1 MKIKKDFDF
10 SGNRIE
16 GIHKLHDYPAM
27 LVPNIVEKIIKE
39 YAEKN
44 DVIFDPFG
52 GSGTVAVCANR
63 LGHNAISNDINPLA
77 RFIMKVK
84 TTKLDLLKLTRKFD
98 AVNELLNNTEDFSD
112 AQEFLPQ
119 GRFFENWY
127 TKEVLLKLSYIR
139 EIINKFYDA
148 DVKDFFMLCF
158 LQTARKCSLQR
169 QGEFKMYKIS
179 PEKRKNYNPDAV
191 KIFLEILKINF
202 EIMKKD
208 ILEKE
213 NAINKDCSTKIINF
227 RTDEGFLQEYNNA
240 VDLVITSPPYG
251 DSATTVDYEQF
262 SRFANEWLEIEKP
275 EKLHK
280 KMLGGKTIKEEIAFG
295 IPELDAAIS
304 KISSVK
310 RRHEVIT
317 FYRDYKKSI
326 SNIGKTLKRGGIVCF
341 VVANRTVGG
350 IILTTDTVTEE
361 MLKEEG
367 FCFIEKFEREIQR
380 KRIPLKNSPS
390 NEKGNKQSTMT
401 KEYIIVMKKQEN
413 EKL

>member
-1 MKIKKDFDF
+1 MKEKDFDF
-10 SGNRIE
+10 SDNKIE

-27 LVPNIVEKIIKE
+27 LVPDLVEKIIRE
-39 YAEKN
+39 YASEN
-44 DVIFDPFG
+44 DTIFDPFG

-77 RFIMKVK
+77 RFITKVK
-84 TTKLDLLKLTRKFD
+84 TTKLDLFKLTRKFE
-98 AVNELLNNTEDFSD
+98 AVTELLNNTKNFSD
-112 AQEFLPQ
+112 AEEFLPQ
-119 GRFFENWY
+119 GIFFKNWY
-127 TKEVLLKLSYIR
+127 SKEVLLKLSYIK

-148 DVKDFFMLCF
+148 DIKDFFMLCF

-179 PEKRKNYNPDAV
+179 PEKRKNYNPDPF

-202 EIMKKD
+202 EIIKKD

-213 NAINKDCSTKIINF
+213 NGDNKNYSTKIINF
-227 RTDEGFLQEYNNA
+227 RTNEEFPKEYNNNI
-240 VDLVITSPPYG
+240 DFVITSPPYG
-251 DSATTVDYEQF
+251 DSATTVAYEQF
-262 SRFANEWLEIEKP
+262 SRFANEWMKIEKP

-280 KMLGGKTIKEEIAFG
+280 KMLGGKIIKEEIAFG
-295 IPELDAAIS
+295 IPELDSAIS

-326 SNIGKTLKRGGIVCF
+326 SNIAKTLKKGGVACF
-341 VVANRTVGG
+341 VVANRTVSG
-350 IILTTDTVTEE
+350 IILPTDTVTEE

-380 KRIPLKNSPS
+380 KRMPLKNSPS
-390 NEKGNKQSTMT
+390 NEKGNKQLTMT
-401 KEYIIVMKKQEN
+401 KEYIIIMKK
-413 EKL
+413 L

>member
-1 MKIKKDFDF
+1 MKEKDFDF
-10 SGNRIE
+10 SGSKIE

-27 LVPNIVEKIIKE
+27 LVPKAVEKIIRE
-39 YAEKN
+39 YASKN
-44 DVIFDPFG
+44 DIIFDPFG
-52 GSGTVAVCANR
+52 GSGTVAVCGNR
-63 LGHNAISNDINPLA
+63 LGHNAISNDINLLA
-77 RFIMKVK
+77 RFITKVK

-98 AVNELLNNTEDFSD
+98 AVTELLNNTEDFSNAKD
-112 AQEFLPQ
+112 FLPQ

-139 EIINKFYDA
+139 EIINKFYDT
-148 DVKDFFMLCF
+148 DIKDFFMLCF

-191 KIFLEILKINF
+191 KIFLKILKINF

-213 NAINKDCSTKIINF
+213 NATNKNCSTKIINF
-227 RTDEGFLQEYNNA
+227 RTDEGFPRKYNNA

-251 DSATTVDYEQF
+251 DSATTVAYEQF
-262 SRFANEWLEIEKP
+262 SRFANEWLGIEGAK
-275 EKLHK
+275 KLHS
-280 KMLGGKTIKEEIAFG
+280 KMLGGRTIREEIAFG
-295 IPELDAAIS
+295 ILALDAAIS
-304 KISSVK
+304 KISSAG
-310 RRHEVIT
+310 RRHEVTT
-317 FYRDYKKSI
+317 FYRDYRKSI
-326 SNIGKTLKRGGIVCF
+326 SNIAKTLKKGGIACF

-350 IILTTDTVTEE
+350 IILPTDTATEE

-380 KRIPLKNSPS
+380 KRMPLKNSPT
-390 NEKGNKQSTMT
+390 NQKG
-401 KEYIIVMKKQEN
+401 KKQETMLKEHIIIMQKN
-413 EKL
+413 

>member
-1 MKIKKDFDF
+1 MEIKKDFDF
-10 SGNRIE
+10 SDSKID

-27 LVPNIVEKIIKE
+27 LVPDLVEKIIRE
-39 YAEKN
+39 HACEN
-44 DVIFDPFG
+44 DIIFDPFG

-77 RFIMKVK
+77 RFITKVK
-84 TTKLDLLKLTRKFD
+84 TTKLDPLKLTRKFD
-98 AVNELLNNTEDFSD
+98 AVNELLKNTENFSD
-112 AQEFLPQ
+112 AEEFLPQ
-119 GRFFENWY
+119 GIFFKNWY
-127 TKEVLLKLSYIR
+127 SKEVLLKLSYIR

-251 DSATTVDYEQF
+251 DSATTVAYEQF

-295 IPELDAAIS
+295 IPELDNAIS

-350 IILTTDTVTEE
+350 VILPTDLATIKMFEE
-361 MLKEEG
+361 NEFEL
-367 FCFIEKFEREIQR
+367 IDKFERNINR
-380 KRIPLKNSPS
+380 KRMPLKNSPT
-390 NEKGNKQSTMT
+390 NQKG
-401 KEYIIVMKKQEN
+401 KKQETMLKEHIIIMQKN
-413 EKL
+413 

>member
-1 MKIKKDFDF
+1 MKEKDFDF
-10 SGNRIE
+10 LDSKID
-16 GIHKLHDYPAM
+16 GIHKLHNYPAM
-27 LVPNIVEKIIKE
+27 LVPNLVEKIIKE

-63 LGHNAISNDINPLA
+63 LGYNAISNDVNPLA
-77 RFIMKVK
+77 RFITKVK

-98 AVNELLNNTEDFSD
+98 AVTELLNNTEDFCD
-112 AQEFLPQ
+112 AEEFLPQ

-127 TKEVLLKLSYIR
+127 SKEVLLKLSYIR
-139 EIINKFYDA
+139 EIINKFYDT

-191 KIFLEILKINF
+191 KIFLKILEINF

-213 NAINKDCSTKIINF
+213 NAINKNCSTKIINF
-227 RTDEGFLQEYNNA
+227 RTDEGFPRKYNNA

-251 DSATTVDYEQF
+251 DSATTVAYEQF
-262 SRFANEWLEIEKP
+262 SRFANEWLGIEGAK
-275 EKLHK
+275 KLHS
-280 KMLGGKTIKEEIAFG
+280 KMLGGRTIREEIAFG
-295 IPELDAAIS
+295 IPALDAAIS
-304 KISSVK
+304 KISSAG
-310 RRHEVIT
+310 RRHEVTT
-317 FYRDYKKSI
+317 FYRDYRKSI
-326 SNIGKTLKRGGIVCF
+326 SNIAKTLKKGGIACF

-350 IILTTDTVTEE
+350 IILPTDTATEE

-380 KRIPLKNSPS
+380 KRMPLKNSPT
-390 NEKGNKQSTMT
+390 NQKG
-401 KEYIIVMKKQEN
+401 KKQETMLKEHIIIMQKN
-413 EKL
+413 

>member
-1 MKIKKDFDF
+1 MKEKDFNFLD
-10 SGNRIE
+10 SKID

-27 LVPNIVEKIIKE
+27 LVPKVVEKIIRE
-39 YAEKN
+39 YASKN
-44 DVIFDPFG
+44 DIIFDPFG
-52 GSGTVAVCANR
+52 GSGTVAVCGNR

-77 RFIMKVK
+77 RFITKVK

-98 AVNELLNNTEDFSD
+98 AVTELLNNTEDFSNAKD
-112 AQEFLPQ
+112 FLPQ

-139 EIINKFYDA
+139 EIINKFYDS
-148 DVKDFFMLCF
+148 DIKDFFMLCF

-213 NAINKDCSTKIINF
+213 SADNKNCSTKIINF
-227 RTDEGFLQEYNNA
+227 RTDEEFSQEYNNA

-251 DSATTVDYEQF
+251 DSGTTVAYEQF
-262 SRFANEWLEIEKP
+262 SRFANEWLGIEEAK
-275 EKLHK
+275 KLHS
-280 KMLGGKTIKEEIAFG
+280 KMLGGRMIREEIAFG
-295 IPELDAAIS
+295 IPELDSTIS
-304 KISSVK
+304 QISSMK
-310 RRHEVIT
+310 RRCEVAS
-317 FYRDYKKSI
+317 FYLDYRKSI
-326 SNIGKTLKRGGIVCF
+326 SNISKILKRNGKLCF
-341 VVANRTVGG
+341 VVANRTVSG
-350 IILTTDTVTEE
+350 IILPTDLATIKMFEE
-361 MLKEEG
+361 NG
-367 FCFIEKFEREIQR
+367 FELIDKFERNIHR
-380 KRIPLKNSPS
+380 KRMPLKNSPS

-401 KEYIIVMKKQEN
+401 KEYIIIMQKN
-413 EKL
+413 

>member
-10 SGNRIE
+10 SDSKID
-16 GIHKLHDYPAM
+16 GIHKLHNYPAM
-27 LVPNIVEKIIKE
+27 LVPEMVEKIIEE

-44 DVIFDPFG
+44 DTIFDPFG
-52 GSGTVAVCANR
+52 GSGTVAVCANK

-77 RFIMKVK
+77 RFITKVK

-112 AQEFLPQ
+112 AEEFLPQ

-127 TKEVLLKLSYIR
+127 TKEGLLKLSYIR
-139 EIINKFYDA
+139 EIINKFYDT

-179 PEKRKNYNPDAV
+179 PEKRKKYNPNAV

-213 NAINKDCSTKIINF
+213 NADNKNCSTKIINF
-227 RTDEGFLQEYNNA
+227 RVDVGFPKEYNNT

-251 DSATTVDYEQF
+251 DTRTTVAYEQF
-262 SRFANEWLEIEKP
+262 SRFANEWLEIE
-275 EKLHK
+275 EAAKLHK
-280 KMLGGKTIKEEIAFG
+280 KMLGGTKIREKINFG
-295 IPELDAAIS
+295 IPELDGAISQISSIKRRYEVVAFYLDYRKSILNIS
-304 KISSVK
+304 KI
-310 RRHEVIT
+310 
-317 FYRDYKKSI
+317 
-326 SNIGKTLKRGGIVCF
+326 LKRNGKLWF
-341 VVANRTVGG
+341 VVANRRVGG
-350 IILTTDTVTEE
+350 IILPTDLTTIKMFEQN
-361 MLKEEG
+361 G
-367 FCFIEKFEREIQR
+367 FELIDKFERNIHR
-380 KRIPLKNSPS
+380 KRMPLKNSPS
-390 NEKGNKQSTMT
+390 NQKGQKQETML
-401 KEYIIVMKKQEN
+401 KEHIIIMKK
-413 EKL
+413 K

>member
-1 MKIKKDFDF
+1 MEIKKDFDF
-10 SGNRIE
+10 SDSKIN
-16 GIHKLHDYPAM
+16 GIHKLHNYPAM
-27 LVPNIVEKIIKE
+27 LVPEMVEKIIKE

-44 DVIFDPFG
+44 DTILDPFW
-52 GSGTVAVCANR
+52 GSGTVAVCANK
-63 LGHNAISNDINPLA
+63 LGHNAISNDVNPLA
-77 RFIMKVK
+77 RFITKVK

-98 AVNELLNNTEDFSD
+98 AVTELLINTEGFSD
-112 AQEFLPQ
+112 AEEFLPQ

-139 EIINKFYDA
+139 EIINRFYDT
-148 DVKDFFMLCF
+148 DIKDFFMLCF
-158 LQTARKCSLQR
+158 LQATRKCSFQR
-169 QGEFKMYKIS
+169 NGEFKMYKI
-179 PEKRKNYNPDAV
+179 PTEKRKNYNPNAV

-213 NAINKDCSTKIINF
+213 NTTNKNFSTKIINF
-227 RTDEGFLQEYNNA
+227 RADEGFPQEYNNA
-240 VDLVITSPPYG
+240 VDFIITSPPYG
-251 DSATTVDYEQF
+251 DSMTTVAYEQF

-295 IPELDAAIS
+295 IPELDNAIS

-350 IILTTDTVTEE
+350 IILPTDSATIKMFEE
-361 MLKEEG
+361 NG
-367 FCFIEKFEREIQR
+367 FELIDKFERNIYR
-380 KRIPLKNSPS
+380 KRMPLKNSPS
-390 NEKGNKQSTMT
+390 NQKGQKQETML
-401 KEYIIVMKKQEN
+401 KEHIIIMKK
-413 EKL
+413 K

>member
-10 SGNRIE
+10 SDSKID

-27 LVPNIVEKIIKE
+27 LVPDLVEKIIRE
-39 YAEKN
+39 HACEN
-44 DVIFDPFG
+44 DIIFDPFG
-52 GSGTVAVCANR
+52 GSGTVAVCTNF

-77 RFIMKVK
+77 RFITKVK
-84 TTKLDLLKLTRKFD
+84 TTKLDPLKLTRKFD
-98 AVNELLNNTEDFSD
+98 AVTELLNNTEDFSD
-112 AQEFLPQ
+112 AEEFLPQ
-119 GRFFENWY
+119 RIFFKNWY
-127 TKEVLLKLSYIR
+127 SKEVFLKLCYIR

-191 KIFLEILKINF
+191 KIFLKILKINF
-202 EIMKKD
+202 EIMKKN

-227 RTDEGFLQEYNNA
+227 RTDEGFPQEYNNT

-251 DSATTVDYEQF
+251 DSATTVAYEQF

-295 IPELDAAIS
+295 IPELDNAIS

-350 IILTTDTVTEE
+350 IILPTDLATIKMFEE
-361 MLKEEG
+361 NG
-367 FCFIEKFEREIQR
+367 FELIDKFERKIHR
-380 KRIPLKNSPS
+380 KRMPLKNSPT
-390 NEKGNKQSTMT
+390 NQKG
-401 KEYIIVMKKQEN
+401 KKQETMLKEHIIIMQKN
-413 EKL
+413 

>member
-1 MKIKKDFDF
+1 MKEKDFDF
-10 SGNRIE
+10 SDNKIE

-27 LVPNIVEKIIKE
+27 LVPDLVEKIIRE
-39 YAEKN
+39 YASEN
-44 DVIFDPFG
+44 DTIFDPFG

-77 RFIMKVK
+77 RFITKVK
-84 TTKLDLLKLTRKFD
+84 TTKLDLFKLTRKFD
-98 AVNELLNNTEDFSD
+98 AVTELLNNTENFSD
-112 AQEFLPQ
+112 AEEFLPQ
-119 GRFFENWY
+119 GIFFKNWY
-127 TKEVLLKLSYIR
+127 SKEVLLKLSYIK
-139 EIINKFYDA
+139 EIIDKFYDT
-148 DVKDFFMLCF
+148 DIKDFFMLCF

-179 PEKRKNYNPDAV
+179 PEKRKNYNPDPV

-202 EIMKKD
+202 EIIKKD

-213 NAINKDCSTKIINF
+213 NATNKNCSTKIINF
-227 RTDEGFLQEYNNA
+227 RADEGFSQEYNNA
-240 VDLVITSPPYG
+240 VDLIITSPPYG
-251 DSATTVDYEQF
+251 DSATTVAYEQF
-262 SRFANEWLEIEKP
+262 SRFANEWMKIEKP

-280 KMLGGKTIKEEIAFG
+280 KMLGGKIIKEEIAFG
-295 IPELDAAIS
+295 IPELDNAIS

-326 SNIGKTLKRGGIVCF
+326 SNIAKTLKKGGVACF
-341 VVANRTVGG
+341 VVANRTVSG
-350 IILTTDTVTEE
+350 IILPTDTVTEE

-380 KRIPLKNSPS
+380 KRMPLKNSPS
-390 NEKGNKQSTMT
+390 NEKGNKQSTMS
-401 KEYIIVMKKQEN
+401 KEYIIIMKK
-413 EKL
+413 L

>member
-1 MKIKKDFDF
+1 MKTKKDFDF
-10 SGNRIE
+10 LDSKIE

-27 LVPNIVEKIIKE
+27 LVPNLVEKIIKE

-52 GSGTVAVCANR
+52 GSGTVAVCTNC

-77 RFIMKVK
+77 RFITKVK
-84 TTKLDLLKLTRKFD
+84 TAKLDLLKLTRKFD
-98 AVNELLNNTEDFSD
+98 AVTELLNNTEDFSD
-112 AQEFLPQ
+112 AEEFLPQ
-119 GRFFENWY
+119 RIFFKNWY
-127 TKEVLLKLSYIR
+127 SSEVLLKLCYIR

-213 NAINKDCSTKIINF
+213 NADNKNCFTKIINF
-227 RTDEGFLQEYNNA
+227 KTDEKFPQEYN
-240 VDLVITSPPYG
+240 DTIDMVITSPPYG
-251 DSATTVDYEQF
+251 DTKTTVAYEQF

-275 EKLHK
+275 EKLHS

-295 IPELDAAIS
+295 IPELDNAIS

-326 SNIGKTLKRGGIVCF
+326 SNIGKTLKRGGIVCL

-350 IILTTDTVTEE
+350 VILPTDLATIKMFEE
-361 MLKEEG
+361 NEFEL
-367 FCFIEKFEREIQR
+367 IDKFERNINR
-380 KRIPLKNSPS
+380 KRMPLKNSPT
-390 NEKGNKQSTMT
+390 NQKG
-401 KEYIIVMKKQEN
+401 KKQKTMLKEHIIIMQKN
-413 EKL
+413 

>member
-1 MKIKKDFDF
+1 MKEKKFDF
-10 SGNRIE
+10 SDSKIE

-27 LVPNIVEKIIKE
+27 LVPNLVEKIIKE

-77 RFIMKVK
+77 RFITKVK
-84 TTKLDLLKLTRKFD
+84 TTKLDLFKLTRKFD
-98 AVNELLNNTEDFSD
+98 AVTELLNNTEDFSNVE
-112 AQEFLPQ
+112 EFLPQ

-127 TKEVLLKLSYIR
+127 SKEVLLKLNYIKK
-139 EIINKFYDA
+139 IISKFYDA
-148 DVKDFFMLCF
+148 DIKNFFMLCF

-179 PEKRKNYNPDAV
+179 PEKIKNYNPDPV

-202 EIMKKD
+202 EIIKKD

-213 NAINKDCSTKIINF
+213 NGDNKNYSTKIINF
-227 RTDEGFLQEYNNA
+227 RTNEEFPKEYDN
-240 VDLVITSPPYG
+240 DIDFVITSPPYG
-251 DSATTVDYEQF
+251 DSTTTVAYEQF
-262 SRFANEWLEIEKP
+262 SRFANEWLGIEEAK
-275 EKLHK
+275 KLHS

-295 IPELDAAIS
+295 IPEFDNAIS

-317 FYRDYKKSI
+317 FYKDYKKSI
-326 SNIGKTLKRGGIVCF
+326 SNIGKTLKRSGIACF
-341 VVANRTVGG
+341 VVANRTVNG
-350 IILTTDTVTEE
+350 IQLPTDLATIKMFEDSNFKL
-361 MLKEEG
+361 MQ
-367 FCFIEKFEREIQR
+367 KFERNIHR
-380 KRIPLKNSPS
+380 KRMPSKNSPS
-390 NEKGNKQSTMT
+390 NKKGEKQLTMS
-401 KEYIIVMKKQEN
+401 KEYIIIIKKI
-413 EKL
+413 

>member
-1 MKIKKDFDF
+1 MKEKDFDF
-10 SGNRIE
+10 SDNKIE

-27 LVPNIVEKIIKE
+27 LVPDLVEKIIRE
-39 YAEKN
+39 YASEN
-44 DVIFDPFG
+44 DTIFDPFG

-77 RFIMKVK
+77 RFITKVK
-84 TTKLDLLKLTRKFD
+84 TTNLDLFKLTRKFD
-98 AVNELLNNTEDFSD
+98 AVTELLNNTENFSD
-112 AQEFLPQ
+112 AEEFLPQ
-119 GRFFENWY
+119 GIFFKNWY
-127 TKEVLLKLSYIR
+127 SKEVLLKLSYIK
-139 EIINKFYDA
+139 EIIDKFYDT
-148 DVKDFFMLCF
+148 DIKDFFMLCF

-179 PEKRKNYNPDAV
+179 PEKRKNYNPDPV

-202 EIMKKD
+202 EIIKKD

-213 NAINKDCSTKIINF
+213 NATNKNCSTKIINF
-227 RTDEGFLQEYNNA
+227 RADEGFSQEYNNA
-240 VDLVITSPPYG
+240 VDLIITSPPYG
-251 DSATTVDYEQF
+251 DSATTVAYEQF
-262 SRFANEWLEIEKP
+262 SRFANEWMKIEKP

-280 KMLGGKTIKEEIAFG
+280 KMLGGKIIKEEIAFG
-295 IPELDAAIS
+295 IPELDNAIS

-326 SNIGKTLKRGGIVCF
+326 SNIAKTLKKGGVACF
-341 VVANRTVGG
+341 VVANRTVSG
-350 IILTTDTVTEE
+350 IILPTDTVTEE

-380 KRIPLKNSPS
+380 KRMPLKNSPS
-390 NEKGNKQSTMT
+390 NEKGNKQSTMS
-401 KEYIIVMKKQEN
+401 KEYIIIMKK
-413 EKL
+413 L

>member
-1 MKIKKDFDF
+1 MKEKDFDF
-10 SGNRIE
+10 LDSKIE
-16 GIHKLHDYPAM
+16 GIHKPHDYPAM
-27 LVPNIVEKIIKE
+27 LVPNLVEKIIKE

-52 GSGTVAVCANR
+52 GSGTVAVCANC

-77 RFIMKVK
+77 RFITKVK
-84 TTKLDLLKLTRKFD
+84 TAKLDLLKLTRKFD
-98 AVNELLNNTEDFSD
+98 AVTELLNNTEDFSD
-112 AQEFLPQ
+112 AEEFLPQ
-119 GRFFENWY
+119 RIFFKNWY
-127 TKEVLLKLSYIR
+127 SKEVLLKLCYIR

-148 DVKDFFMLCF
+148 DVKDFFVLCF
-158 LQTARKCSLQR
+158 LQTVRKCSLQR

-191 KIFLEILKINF
+191 KIFLKILKINF

-213 NAINKDCSTKIINF
+213 NATNKDCSTKIINF
-227 RTDEGFLQEYNNA
+227 ETNEGFPQEYNN

-251 DSATTVDYEQF
+251 DSATTVAYEQF

-275 EKLHK
+275 EKLHS

-295 IPELDAAIS
+295 IPELDNAIS

-350 IILTTDTVTEE
+350 VILPTDLATIKMFEE
-361 MLKEEG
+361 NEFEL
-367 FCFIEKFEREIQR
+367 IDKFERNINR
-380 KRIPLKNSPS
+380 KRMPLKNSPT
-390 NEKGNKQSTMT
+390 NQKG
-401 KEYIIVMKKQEN
+401 KKQETMLKEHIIIMQKN
-413 EKL
+413 

>member
-10 SGNRIE
+10 SDSKID
-16 GIHKLHDYPAM
+16 GIHKLHNYPAM
-27 LVPNIVEKIIKE
+27 LVPEIVEKIIEE
-39 YAEKN
+39 YAEIN
-44 DVIFDPFG
+44 DTIFDPFG
-52 GSGTVAVCANR
+52 GSGTVAVCANK
-63 LGHNAISNDINPLA
+63 LGNNAISNDVNPLA
-77 RFIMKVK
+77 RFITKVK

-98 AVNELLNNTEDFSD
+98 AVTELLNNTKDFSD
-112 AQEFLPQ
+112 AEEFLPQ

-139 EIINKFYDA
+139 EIISKFYDS
-148 DVKDFFMLCF
+148 DIKDFFMLCF
-158 LQTARKCSLQR
+158 LQTSRKCSLQR

-251 DSATTVDYEQF
+251 DSATTVAYEQF

-295 IPELDAAIS
+295 IPELDNAIS

-350 IILTTDTVTEE
+350 VILPTDLATIKMFEE
-361 MLKEEG
+361 NEFEL
-367 FCFIEKFEREIQR
+367 IDKFERNINR
-380 KRIPLKNSPS
+380 KRMPLKNSPT
-390 NEKGNKQSTMT
+390 NQKG
-401 KEYIIVMKKQEN
+401 KKQETMLKEHIIIMQKN
-413 EKL
+413 

>member
-1 MKIKKDFDF
+1 MKEKDFDF
-10 SGNRIE
+10 SGSKIE

-27 LVPNIVEKIIKE
+27 LVPNLVEKIIRE
-39 YAEKN
+39 YASEN
-44 DVIFDPFG
+44 DTIFDPFG

-63 LGHNAISNDINPLA
+63 LGHNVISNDVNPLA
-77 RFIMKVK
+77 RFITKVK

-98 AVNELLNNTEDFSD
+98 AVTELLNNTEDFSD

-169 QGEFKMYKIS
+169 RGEFKMYKI
-179 PEKRKNYNPDAV
+179 PAEKRENYNPNTV

-213 NAINKDCSTKIINF
+213 NADNKNCFTKIINF
-227 RTDEGFLQEYNNA
+227 RADEEFPQEYNNA

-251 DSATTVDYEQF
+251 DSTTTVAYEQF
-262 SRFANEWLEIEKP
+262 SRFANEWLGIEEAK
-275 EKLHK
+275 KLHSE
-280 KMLGGKTIKEEIAFG
+280 MLGGKTIREEIAFG
-295 IPELDAAIS
+295 IPGLDAAIS

-310 RRHEVIT
+310 RRHEVTT
-317 FYRDYKKSI
+317 FYKDYKKSI
-326 SNIGKTLKRGGIVCF
+326 FNIAKTLKKGGIACF

-350 IILTTDTVTEE
+350 IILPTDTVTEE

>member
-1 MKIKKDFDF
+1 MKEKDFDF
-10 SGNRIE
+10 SGSKIE

-27 LVPNIVEKIIKE
+27 LVPKVVEKIIRE
-39 YAEKN
+39 YASKN
-44 DVIFDPFG
+44 DIIFDPFG
-52 GSGTVAVCANR
+52 GSGTVAVCANK

-77 RFIMKVK
+77 RFITKVK

-98 AVNELLNNTEDFSD
+98 AVNELLNNTEDFDD
-112 AQEFLPQ
+112 AKDFLPK
-119 GRFFENWY
+119 GKFFVNWY

-213 NAINKDCSTKIINF
+213 NAINKNCSTKIINF
-227 RTDEGFLQEYNNA
+227 RTDEGFPRKYNNA

-251 DSATTVDYEQF
+251 DSATTVTYEQF
-262 SRFANEWLEIEKP
+262 SRFANEWLEIENP
-275 EKLHK
+275 AKLYK
-280 KMLGGKTIKEEIAFG
+280 EMLGGTKIQKEINFG
-295 IPELDAAIS
+295 IPELDTAIS
-304 KISSVK
+304 NL
-310 RRHEVIT
+310 
-317 FYRDYKKSI
+317 F
-326 SNIGKTLKRGGIVCF
+326 
-341 VVANRTVGG
+341 
-350 IILTTDTVTEE
+350 
-361 MLKEEG
+361 
-367 FCFIEKFEREIQR
+367 
-380 KRIPLKNSPS
+380 
-390 NEKGNKQSTMT
+390 NEKK
-401 KEYIIVMKKQEN
+401 I
-413 EKL
+413 

>member
-1 MKIKKDFDF
+1 MKEKNFDF
-10 SGNRIE
+10 SDSKIE

-27 LVPNIVEKIIKE
+27 LVPEMVERIIKD
-39 YAEKN
+39 YSEKN
-44 DVIFDPFG
+44 DIIFDPFG
-52 GSGTVAVCANR
+52 GSGTVAVCANK

-77 RFIMKVK
+77 NFITKVK
-84 TTKLDLLKLTRKFD
+84 TTQVDLLKLTRKVE
-98 AVNELLNNTEDFSD
+98 AVSEILKNVETFEE
-112 AQEFLPQ
+112 AEEFIMQ
-119 GRFFENWY
+119 GEHFENWY
-127 TKEVLLKLSYIR
+127 SREVLLKLCWIR
-139 EIINKFYDA
+139 ELISKIYDK
-148 DVKDFFMLCF
+148 DIKDFFMLCF

-169 QGEFKMYKIS
+169 KGEFKMYKIS
-179 PEKRKNYNPDAV
+179 PEKRKNYNPDTV

-202 EIMKKD
+202 EIMKKN

-213 NAINKDCSTKIINF
+213 NATNKNCSTKIINF
-227 RTDEGFLQEYNNA
+227 RADEGFPQEYNNA
-240 VDLVITSPPYG
+240 VDLIITSPPYG
-251 DSATTVDYEQF
+251 DSATTVAYEQF

-295 IPELDAAIS
+295 IPELDNAIS

-350 IILTTDTVTEE
+350 VILPTDLATIKMFEE
-361 MLKEEG
+361 NEFEL
-367 FCFIEKFEREIQR
+367 IDKFERNINR
-380 KRIPLKNSPS
+380 KRMPLKNSPT
-390 NEKGNKQSTMT
+390 NQKG
-401 KEYIIVMKKQEN
+401 KKQETMLKEHIIIMQKN
-413 EKL
+413 

>member
-27 LVPNIVEKIIKE
+27 LVPNLVEKIIKE

-251 DSATTVDYEQF
+251 DSATTVAYEQF

-350 IILTTDTVTEE
+350 IILPTDTVTEE

-367 FCFIEKFEREIQR
+367 FCFIEKFEREIRR